1 MSNEKDDDELSDTE
15 WALRLKARHDAER
28 AAQLAAARHE
38 GTQREKE
45 PFSAE
50 VLSQY
55 FTPSHRVGDDHSK
68 IVKALEDFESS
79 YYFSYPQ
86 IMTLE
91 EFGRKLAW
99 IFSQAT

>member
-1 MSNEKDDDELSDTE
+1 MTDEKDDDGLDATE
-15 WALRLKARHDAER
+15 RFLRNKARHDAER
-28 AAQLAAARHE
+28 VAQLSAARE
-38 GTQREKE
+38 EATKRGKE

-55 FTPSHRVGDDHSK
+55 FTPAHRVGDEHSK
-68 IVKALEDFESS
+68 VVKALEDFESS

-91 EFGRKLAW
+91 EFGRKLVW